1 MLSLFL
7 TVPLT
12 LISITGPVLNGLV
25 VVAIIITRQI
35 SSINHI
41 LLLHLGILNIVL
53 GLLFLIFSVPSFTVD
68 NWISSGPFC
77 KFYGFFFTLLH
88 PLVVWTICGLN
99 CDRYY
104 AIASPLHY
112 GHIVSKK
119 KVFFGLSAG
128 WMVSL
133 ALCVPP
139 LLEIVPYGYI
149 EGLTTCSS
157 GYKYEKGVLMYS
169 AIYTIFTLIIPAT
182 LIICCNLKILMIA
195 RYHRHRIASAIYE
208 VTLSAQVTITHQR
221 NPFFV
226 PTVTAPNS
234 GGPPKFK
241 GKSAIHAVF
250 QLLGSFLILYF
261 PYYVLVVWQALS
273 GTLPRTKEKIELH
286 PYLYTAATVLLVT
299 SIPINGFLYGV
310 KNKTLRKTFQNY
322 LRKKQTKSEVNQEI
336 QARTPSTCGSRRPSL
351 TPLGFFSK
359 PSLQRRL
366 SEAFLDVQNNMT
378 SPKKAKIKRIASDI
392 AWRPYSNSSLNLST
406 TEEVPDKIKQTLSC
420 NTLQIPLDTDPV
432 SVITEEEIVIKLN
445 KNTTNTR
452 SSTAHYLLQKIFT
465 VGEPE
470 RSVKKAAVMKNVLDA
485 TPKRSPRI
493 LITRAFSE
501 ESEKSIPHSPAKGN
515 INRIYSTSS
524 SSVLEKKWRQIKTK
538 YEDSEFDGAKFNQT
552 TKPLLNNSYSSGRD
566 SDSSDASDT
575 SSGKLFMSLDNRKS
589 DFDPEPNEEHLLLSW
604 PLQKKYVKEENRR
617 KKILKQTIV
626 NVTQEIVL

>member
-12 LISITGPVLNGLV
+12 LISIIGPVLNGLV
-25 VVAIIITRQI
+25 IVAIILTRQI
-35 SSINHI
+35 SSVNHI
-41 LLLHLGILNIVL
+41 LLLHLGLLNIVL
-53 GLLFLIFSVPSFTVD
+53 GLLFLIFCVPSFTVD

-77 KFYGFFFTLLH
+77 TFYGFFFTLLH

-119 KVFFGLSAG
+119 KVFFGLSTG
-128 WMVSL
+128 WIVSL

-139 LLEIVPYGYI
+139 LLKIVPYGYI

-157 GYKYEKGVLMYS
+157 SHKYERGVLMYS
-169 AIYTIFTLIIPAT
+169 AIYTIFTLLIPAT

-226 PTVTAPNS
+226 PTVTAPTS

-250 QLLGSFLILYF
+250 ELLGSFLILYF
-261 PYYVLVVWQALS
+261 PYYVLVVWQALAETFTRS
-273 GTLPRTKEKIELH
+273 REKIEIH
-286 PYLYTAATVLLVT
+286 PYLYPTATVLLIS
-299 SIPINGFLYGV
+299 SIPVNGFLYGV

-366 SEAFLDVQNNMT
+366 SEAFLDVQNTM
-378 SPKKAKIKRIASDI
+378 SPHKSKIKRIASDI

-406 TEEVPDKIKQTLSC
+406 TEEIPEKMKQTLSC
-420 NTLQIPLDTDPV
+420 NTLQIPSDADPV
-432 SVITEEEIVIKLN
+432 SVITEDEISIKLK
-445 KNTTNTR
+445 KNSTTR
-452 SSTAHYLLQKIFT
+452 SSTAHLILQKIFT
-465 VGEPE
+465 VGEQE
-470 RSVKKAAVMKNVLDA
+470 ISVKKAAVMKNVLDG

-501 ESEKSIPHSPAKGN
+501 ESEKSNPNSPAKDN
-515 INRIYSTSS
+515 MSRNYSTSS
-524 SSVLEKKWRQIKTK
+524 TSLLEKKWRQMKYK
-538 YEDSEFDGAKFNQT
+538 YEESEFDDVKFNPT
-552 TKPLLNNSYSSGRD
+552 TKPLLHNSCSSGRE
-566 SDSSDASDT
+566 SDSSDTSDT
-575 SSGKLFMSLDNRKS
+575 SSGKIFMSLDHRKTILE
-589 DFDPEPNEEHLLLSW
+589 PEPTEEHLLLSW
-604 PLQKKYVKEENRR
+604 PLQKKYMKDDNRR

-626 NVTQEIVL
+626 NVTHEIVL